1 MAAKQIKTAVYTGTR
16 NLYPDMIP
24 AVKSLLINSD
34 VDRVYLLIEDD
45 AFPEYLPKCVK
56 TINVSRQR
64 YFPPYGANS
73 KSEYTYMALMRAALS
88 KIFPR
93 LDRIL
98 SLDVDT
104 IVDRDI
110 SELWTVPLDNH
121 YFAGVR
127 EPRKCIAGQ
136 VYTNIGVTV
145 FNLAKMRKDKKT
157 DEVIRLLNEEFLPY
171 PEQDALNYLC
181 QGHIF
186 WIDGMYNFNPWTE
199 IPTEDPKIY
208 HFAAQIDWNKNNPI
222 VEKYKQI
229 PWKEIRQ

>member
-64 YFPPYGANS
+64 YFQPYGANS

-88 KIFPR
+88 KVFPR

-110 SELWTVPLDNH
+110 SELWTVPLRDQY
-121 YFAGVR
+121 YFAGVM
-127 EPRKCIAGQ
+127 EPMKSRYGQ
-136 VYTNIGVTV
+136 TYTNIGVVV
-145 FNLAKMRKDKKT
+145 FNLRKMRKDKKT
-157 DEVIRLLNEEFLPY
+157 DEVIDLLNTDEMPY

-181 QGHIF
+181 QGGIF
-186 WIDGMYNFNPWTE
+186 PLDGMYNYNPWVVR
-199 IPTEDPKIY
+199 PTEQPKIY
-208 HFAAQIDWNKNNPI
+208 HFAAQKNWNINNPI
-222 VEKYKQI
+222 VDKYKNI
-229 PWKEIRQ
+229 PWEEIR